1 MLSWMKRQQPS
12 SRDESHLSIPSTL
25 AQLYKAKLY
34 PLEEYTRFQ
43 EFHSPLL
50 DDAHFTSRPM
60 VLLIGQYSTG
70 KTTFLRYLVE
80 KDFPGM
86 RIGPEPTTDGF
97 MVLEHNE
104 IDSLIPGN
112 ALVVDPSK
120 PYAGLS
126 KFGVSFL
133 NRFQGAGVNSEVLKH
148 VSLVDTPG
156 ILSGSK
162 QLTRGYDFI
171 GVLEWFAER
180 VDRIIILFDAHK
192 LDISNELKWSIQALK
207 GNQEKIR
214 IVLNKADQVDTQ
226 QLMRV
231 YGALL
236 WSLAKVFDT
245 PEVVRVYT
253 GSFWSNS
260 LQCQDNR
267 KLFELE
273 KADLFSDLQTLPRS
287 YAVRLLNDLVKRAR
301 LALVHAYIIQAV
313 KSEIGVFS
321 GSGAKKKIIEKLPEI
336 YNQIHKTHSISLG
349 DFPELDHMKKC
360 LSERD
365 IGKLPKFRKE
375 MVDTVKF
382 LLTRDIPPLMARINQ
397 EEFKN
402 DNTKVIR
409 GGVFENESSPFSENF
424 DEGVSRGQ
432 GEEGWIVDEERG
444 KWTAKF
450 EEAQPNANGKIEGR
464 RAKPIFVAS
473 KLPNST
479 LGKIWQLADIDKDG
493 ALDYEEFALM
503 MYLIEKVALPK
514 HALPEKLPQHL
525 IPPSKRTIR
534 LNKAHLQDNEASGS
548 ATTSAAS
555 SVENLKFHT
564 DQ

>member
-1 MLSWMKRQQPS
+1 MKRQPTQDDS
-12 SRDESHLSIPSTL
+12 VYSIPHNL
-25 AQLYKAKLY
+25 ARLYKTKLF

-80 KDFPGM
+80 RDFPGM

-104 IDSLIPGN
+104 IDALIPGN

-120 PYAGLS
+120 PYGGLS
-126 KFGVSFL
+126 KFGVNFL
-133 NRFQGAGVNSEVLKH
+133 NRFQGASVNSEVLKH
-148 VSLVDTPG
+148 VTLVDTPG

-192 LDISNELKWSIQALK
+192 LDISDELRMSIQALR
-207 GNQEKIR
+207 GNHEKIR
-214 IVLNKADQVDTQ
+214 IVLNKADQVNTQ

-260 LQCQDNR
+260 LKNEENR

-301 LALVHAYIIQAV
+301 LALVHAYILQAV
-313 KSEIGVFS
+313 RGETGMFT
-321 GSGAKKKIIEKLPEI
+321 GSSTKKKIVDRLAEI
-336 YNQIHKTHSISLG
+336 YNQIHKQHNISLG
-349 DFPELDHMKKC
+349 DFPDLEQMKHA
-360 LSERD
+360 LATRD
-365 IGKLPKFRKE
+365 IGKLPKFKKDLVE
-375 MVDTVKF
+375 TVMY

-397 EEFKN
+397 EELKSD
-402 DNTKVIR
+402 DNVLR
-409 GGVFENESSPFSENF
+409 GGVFDAGASPFNEGF
-424 DEGVSRGQ
+424 DEGVDKGQ
-432 GEEGWIVDEERG
+432 GEEKWIVDEERERWE
-444 KWTAKF
+444 KEF
-450 EEAQPNANGKIEGR
+450 EALIPNENGKIEGR
-464 RAKPIFVAS
+464 KAKPHFVRT

-479 LGKIWQLADIDKDG
+479 LGKIWQLSDIDRDG
-493 ALDYEEFALM
+493 CLDYEEFALM
-503 MYLIEKVALPK
+503 MHLIYNVALEDYP
-514 HALPEKLPQHL
+514 LPDKLPDHL
-525 IPPSKRTIR
+525 IPPTKRKPVLSK
-534 LNKAHLQDNEASGS
+534 
-548 ATTSAAS
+548 AS
-555 SVENLKFHT
+555 SVDEDGELYPKLN
-564 DQ
+564 

>member
-1 MLSWMKRQQPS
+1 MG
-12 SRDESHLSIPSTL
+12 DDSHLSIPHNL
-25 AQLYKAKLY
+25 ARLYKTKLF
-34 PLEEYTRFQ
+34 PLEEHTRFQ
-43 EFHSPLL
+43 EYHSPLL

-80 KDFPGM
+80 RDFPGM

-104 IDSLIPGN
+104 IDALIPGN

-120 PYAGLS
+120 PYGGLG
-126 KFGVSFL
+126 KFGVNFL
-133 NRFQGAGVNSEVLKH
+133 NRFQGAALDSEVLKH
-148 VSLVDTPG
+148 VTLVDTPG

-162 QLTRGYDFI
+162 QMSRGYDFI

-192 LDISNELKWSIQALK
+192 LDISDELSMSIKALK
-207 GNQEKIR
+207 GNEEKIR
-214 IVLNKADQVDTQ
+214 IVLNKADQVNTQ

-260 LQCQDNR
+260 LKNEENR
-267 KLFELE
+267 RLFELE
-273 KADLFSDLQTLPRS
+273 KADLFNDLQALPRS

-301 LALVHAYIIQAV
+301 LALVHAYILQAV
-313 KSEIGVFS
+313 RNETGMFT
-321 GSGAKKKIIEKLPEI
+321 GSSAKKKIIDRLAEI
-336 YNQIHKTHSISLG
+336 YNQIHKTHNISLG
-349 DFPELDHMKKC
+349 DFPELEHMKAT
-360 LSERD
+360 LNSRD

-375 MVDTVKF
+375 LVDTVNF
-382 LLTRDIPPLMARINQ
+382 LLSRDIPPLMARINQ
-397 EEFKN
+397 EELKN
-402 DNTKVIR
+402 DNNKMVL
-409 GGVFENESSPFSENF
+409 GGVFDTSASPFNENF
-424 DEGVSRGQ
+424 DVGISRGQ
-432 GEEGWIVDEERG
+432 GEENWIVDEERER
-444 KWTAKF
+444 WT
-450 EEAQPNANGKIEGR
+450 EEFQKLIPNDSGKIEGR
-464 RAKPIFVAS
+464 KVKPYFVAT

-479 LGKIWQLADIDKDG
+479 LGKIWQLSDIDRDG

-503 MYLIEKVALPK
+503 MHLIHNVALQD
-514 HALPEKLPQHL
+514 HGLPEKLPKHL
-525 IPPSKRTIR
+525 IPPTKRIAEVTS
-534 LNKAHLQDNEASGS
+534 AHLGDDSPRHNGS
-548 ATTSAAS
+548 NGELRNT
-555 SVENLKFHT
+555 
-564 DQ
+564 